1 MTLEVKDAAGTTR
14 AMKTTVDGS
23 GEHINHTRVDLLPPI
38 PAGTAVIGKVGLQ
51 VAGADVAAG
60 NPVTVSGDV
69 RPKMNSGGFITATTA
84 NPGSGWTA
92 FASQACT
99 SILIMNATG
108 TNIEIRRGGTGAT
121 LIIPDGVGFPVDGL
135 TNCNQIEVRRSDQ
148 SNTQVVVR
156 ASWVA

>member
-14 AMKTTVDGS
+14 AMKTTVDGA
-23 GEHINHTRVDLLPPI
+23 GEHINHTRIDVLPALV
-38 PAGTAVIGKVGLQ
+38 AGSAVIGKVGLQ
-51 VAGADVAAG
+51 VAGADVASG
-60 NPVTVSGDV
+60 NPVSVAGDV

-99 SILIMNATG
+99 SLGIMNATG
-108 TNIEIRRGGTGAT
+108 QTLEFRQGGTGAA
-121 LIIPDGVGFPVDGL
+121 LYVPDGVGFYFDGI
-135 TNCNQIEVRRSDQ
+135 TNCNQIEVRRQDQ

-156 ASWVA
+156 GRWVA